1 MCSTQRDGQNILSK
15 RWVKRRGKERTNE
28 EARWDASGRRCGG
41 GCVSSCAAGKL
52 TEFSRVYSARARE
65 AATRRK

>member
-28 EARWDASGRRCGG
+28 EARWDASDRRRL
-41 GCVSSCAAGKL
+41 CVVMRGWQVG
-52 TEFSRVYSARARE
+52 RVYSARARE